1 MKLRTFAT
9 AAAMMLAGLLSV
21 QSALAA
27 EVTFMMRNNHP
38 NAVEIELYSQDRNH
52 VWPGDGQIYLLDDG
66 ETKQMP
72 LSCNEGEKICY
83 GAWIKGDQ
91 ETYWGVGPN
100 NAQACSDCCY
110 TCTGG
115 ATETIDLVE

>member
-1 MKLRTFAT
+1 MNFRTFAVS
-9 AAAMMLAGLLSV
+9 AAMALAALSAA

-38 NAVEIELYSQDRNH
+38 NALEVELYSQDRNH
-52 VWPGDGQIYLLDDG
+52 VWPGGGEVYVLDDG
-66 ETKQMP
+66 ETKQMS
-72 LSCNEGEKICY
+72 LSCKQGENICY

-91 ETYWGVGPN
+91 ETYWGVGPS
-100 NAQACSDCCY
+100 NAQSCTDCCY

-115 ATETIDLVE
+115 ETETIDLIP

>member
-1 MKLRTFAT
+1 MKFRTFAT
-9 AAAMMLAGLLSV
+9 AAAVMLAGLISV

-27 EVTFMMRNNHP
+27 EVTFTMRNNHP
-38 NAVEIELYSQDRNH
+38 NALEVELYSQDRNH
-52 VWPGDGQIYLLDDG
+52 VWPGGGEVYVLDDG
-66 ETKQMP
+66 DAKSMA

-91 ETYWGVGPN
+91 ETYWGVGPS
-100 NAQACSDCCY
+100 NAQTCTDCCY

-115 ATETIDLVE
+115 STETIDLVE

>member
-1 MKLRTFAT
+1 MKFRTFTVAS
-9 AAAMMLAGLLSV
+9 AALLAGLMTV

-38 NAVEIELYSQDRNH
+38 NALEVELYSQDRNH
-52 VWPGDGQIYLLDDG
+52 VWPGGGEVYVLDDG
-66 ETKQMP
+66 ETKSMA
-72 LSCNEGEKICY
+72 LSCNQGESICY

-100 NAQACSDCCY
+100 NAQTCTDCCY

>member
-1 MKLRTFAT
+1 MKFRIF
-9 AAAMMLAGLLSV
+9 AAAAAVMLAGLISA
-21 QSALAA
+21 QSALSA

-38 NAVEIELYSQDRNH
+38 NALEVELYSQDRNH
-52 VWPGDGQIYLLDDG
+52 VWPGGGEVYVLDDG

-72 LSCNEGEKICY
+72 LTCKEGEKICY
-83 GAWIKGDQ
+83 GAWIQGDQ
-91 ETYWGVGPN
+91 ETYWGVGPSN
-100 NAQACSDCCY
+100 EQACEDCCY